1 MHNILDYS
9 IISTDPTLQLTNIS
23 GSENGGSYFVAVIND
38 AGFEVIARNIY
49 MIPQFLQEPQDIS
62 TMVNESVSL
71 SVTIDGAPFPSI
83 QWQRLVNGSF
93 EDIPGENQTTL
104 QFNPVGFSDAGVYRS
119 VISSTVNDTV
129 IEVISREA
137 FISGMSSY

>member
-1 MHNILDYS
+1 M
-9 IISTDPTLQLTNIS
+9 LQLTNIS

-38 AGFEVIARNIY
+38 AGFEVIVRNIY

-83 QWQRLVNGSF
+83 QWQKRLVNGSF

-104 QFNPVGFSDAGVYRS
+104 QFNPVDFSDAGVYRS
-119 VISSTVNDTV
+119 VISSTVNNTIYTYNSRNATV
-129 IEVISREA
+129 
-137 FISGMSSY
+137 SGIDLSK